1 MPEHMLKFTTQ
12 SRKMPETRAVTERV
26 SDFAEIYREF
36 AVQEAR
42 AQSSRCSQCGIPFCQ
57 QHCPLG
63 NNIPDWLSLMAAGRM
78 QEAYE
83 NSAATNPMPEI
94 CGRICPQDRLCEGAC
109 VIEQSRHGGVTIG
122 AVEKYITETAWK
134 EGWVAPIH
142 LGADSGQSV
151 GIVGAGPAGLAAAE
165 ILRGFGHRVTI
176 YDRYQEMGGLLL
188 YGIPAFKLEKSVV
201 RRRNDRL
208 LQSGV
213 EFRGGTDI
221 GRDVSF
227 AQLRQKHDAVLIAT
241 GVYQDRRITG
251 FPTDLP
257 GQVKALDFLIHANL
271 AAPPIAKNK
280 RVVVLGGGD
289 TAMDCVRTAIRQG
302 AQSVSCLY
310 RRDRDNM
317 PGSRVEILRAI
328 EEGVVFEFLVAPTG
342 LSSDASGQ
350 ALQLQ
355 TERMRLGTPQADGRA
370 SISALPD
377 SREIWQADLVISA
390 LGFDP
395 EPLPQLWKL
404 PDLKTRN
411 NGTLRVNVTDSQT
424 ELDGVFA
431 AGDIVR
437 GASLVVWAMR
447 DGREAAFGIHAY
459 LRAKLR
465 KQVPAKNAAPA
476 GLAARAKA
484 LIAG

>member
-1 MPEHMLKFTTQ
+1 MPEHMLKFT
-12 SRKMPETRAVTERV
+12 SEPRKLPETRAVAERV
-26 SDFAEIYREF
+26 ADFGEIYREF
-36 AVQEAR
+36 ASQEAR
-42 AQSSRCSQCGIPFCQ
+42 AQSARCSQCGIPFCQ

-122 AVEKYITETAWK
+122 AVEKYITETAW
-134 EGWVAPIH
+134 ENGWVAPIH
-142 LGADSGQSV
+142 VGADSARSV
-151 GIVGAGPAGLAAAE
+151 GIIGAGPAGLAAAE

-176 YDRYQEMGGLLL
+176 YDRYPEMGGLLL
-188 YGIPAFKLEKSVV
+188 YGIPAFKLEKSIV

-208 LQSGV
+208 VRSGV

-221 GRDVSF
+221 GRDISF
-227 AQLRQKHDAVLIAT
+227 THLRQKHDALLIAT
-241 GVYQDRRITG
+241 GVYRDRQIEG
-251 FPTDLP
+251 FPRDLP
-257 GQVKALDFLIHANL
+257 GQVKALDFLIRANS
-271 AAPPIAKNK
+271 AAVPIAQNK

-317 PGSRVEILRAI
+317 PGSRVEILRAM
-328 EEGVVFEFLVAPTG
+328 EEGVVFEYLVAPIR
-342 LSSDASGQ
+342 LSLDPGGQ

-370 SISALPD
+370 SISAVPD
-377 SREIWQADLVISA
+377 SREIWEADLVISA

-411 NGTLRVNVTDSQT
+411 NGTLRVNVTDCQT
-424 ELDGVFA
+424 ELEGVFA

-437 GASLVVWAMR
+437 GASLVVWALR
-447 DGREAAFGIHAY
+447 DGRDAALGIQTY
-459 LRAKLR
+459 LQARLR
-465 KQVPAKNAAPA
+465 KPVAEKSAVPA
-476 GLAARAKA
+476 GSAARARA
-484 LIAG
+484 LVAG